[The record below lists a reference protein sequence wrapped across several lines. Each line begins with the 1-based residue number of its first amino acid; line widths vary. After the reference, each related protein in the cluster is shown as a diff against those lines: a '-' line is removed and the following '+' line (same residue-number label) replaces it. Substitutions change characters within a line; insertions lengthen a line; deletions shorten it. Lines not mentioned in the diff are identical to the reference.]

1 MEMKE
6 RKTSADMEITAMKTT
21 ANIETSPGR
30 NAAAAARKA
39 PASGAKNG
47 NTVFLPLI
55 NSAFQPGHCLETVE
69 ALETTAGGRD
79 IAMGEYYYFSGR
91 PEEAAKE
98 MEPYLTS
105 HDTALRLSACLVY
118 AYANL
123 ATDHIRLARHAL
135 TEMEKTFTD
144 IHADE
149 DAPPELKAMSAFV
162 STTAAVLL
170 HLPIKN
176 DRDRA
181 FEPASLMLLPPGLRF
196 FSCYVQAH
204 YAYLQ
209 GEYGK
214 SLGIVET
221 ALAFQPQLYPIPS
234 IYLRLVAAM
243 DYMALKNSEK
253 AKEQL
258 LLAWELARPDGLI
271 EAFGEHHGL
280 LGGLLEATLKKD
292 YPEDFRRMISITYS
306 FSGGWRKVHNP
317 DTGHDVADNLTT
329 TEFAIAMLAARG
341 WTYQEI
347 STHMGSTVNTV
358 KAHMKSVMSK
368 LGVEQKSD
376 LKKYMLK

>member
-1 MEMKE
+1 MKNND
-6 RKTSADMEITAMKTT
+6 S
-21 ANIETSPGR
+21 
-30 NAAAAARKA
+30 
-39 PASGAKNG
+39 
-47 NTVFLPLI
+47 VFLPLI
-55 NSAFQPGHCLETVE
+55 NSAFQPGHCLEAVQK
-69 ALETTAGGRD
+69 LETASGGQD
-79 IAMGEYYYFSGR
+79 IAMGEYHYFSGR

-98 MEPYLTS
+98 MEPYLAS
-105 HDTALRLSACLVY
+105 PDTALRLSACLVY

-123 ATDHIRLARHAL
+123 AMDHIRLARHAL
-135 TEMEKTFTD
+135 TEIEKTVAD
-144 IHADE
+144 INGKE
-149 DAPPELKAMSAFV
+149 DAPPEQKAMSAFV

-170 HLPIKN
+170 HLPLKN
-176 DRDRA
+176 NRA
-181 FEPASLMLLPPGLRF
+181 FEPTVVMLLPPGLRF

-209 GEYGK
+209 EEYGK

-221 ALAFQPQLYPIPS
+221 ALAFQPQVYPIPT
-234 IYLRLVAAM
+234 IYLRLVATM

-280 LGGLLEATLKKD
+280 LGGVLEATLKKD
-292 YPEDFRRMISITYS
+292 YPEDFKQIINITYS

-347 STHMGSTVNTV
+347 SSHMGCTVNTV

-376 LKKYMLK
+376 LKKHMLK